1 MNNDLNFLNQYTETL
16 HENFDA
22 IIKQNIVFQTN
33 LKIAEKEL
41 AILNDAKS
49 NVGKLTDENRE
60 LKGRIG
66 QLEQLMGGLKT
77 VDEDKSRLQ
86 IALNE
91 TSQTTNSLRAEV
103 NSLNQELA
111 RLKNQQVSSEEDKT
125 RLQSS
130 LNETSQSSNT
140 LKAEVNSL
148 NQEIS
153 RLKLQVQDLPNL
165 KKEKAELEKK
175 LNSLDTPTISIS
187 ATKSAKVV
195 KSTAGT
201 F

>member
-1 MNNDLNFLNQYTETL
+1 MTDDLNFLNHYTETL

-33 LKIAEKEL
+33 LKLAEKEL
-41 AILNDAKS
+41 AILADAKT
-49 NVGKLTDENRE
+49 NIGKLTDENRE

-66 QLEQLMGGLKT
+66 QLEQLMSSLKT

-86 IALNE
+86 FA
-91 TSQTTNSLRAEV
+91 
-103 NSLNQELA
+103 
-111 RLKNQQVSSEEDKT
+111 
-125 RLQSS
+125 
-130 LNETSQSSNT
+130 LNETSQSSNS

-148 NQEIS
+148 NQELT
-153 RLKLQVQDLPNL
+153 RMKLQVQQIPVL

-175 LNSLDTPTISIS
+175 LAKDLVEGTVSSA
-187 ATKSAKVV
+187 ATKKVV
-195 KSTAGT
+195 KSSAGT